1 MDGAYCL
8 LKHLVRQDVYKRQG
22 KTNVAGFRV
31 GQCMKASRG
40 QGNPGVL
47 REMLLSAIEKL

>member
-1 MDGAYCL
+1 MSEVDKFLDGY
-8 LKHLVRQDVYKRQG
+8 G
-22 KTNVAGFRV
+22 KTNVAGFLV

>member
-1 MDGAYCL
+1 
-8 LKHLVRQDVYKRQG
+8 
-22 KTNVAGFRV
+22 
-31 GQCMKASRG
+31 MKASRG